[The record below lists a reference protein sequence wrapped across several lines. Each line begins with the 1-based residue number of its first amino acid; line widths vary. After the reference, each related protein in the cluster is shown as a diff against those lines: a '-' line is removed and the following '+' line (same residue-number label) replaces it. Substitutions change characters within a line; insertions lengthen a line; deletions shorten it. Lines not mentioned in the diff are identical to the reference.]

1 MEWLYKNNTNNT
13 ARFALGEYADVDQ
26 RTLICV
32 GINPSTASPN
42 NLDPTLR
49 KVKAIAINHGY
60 ANWNMINVYPQRATN
75 PKNLHATCDLQLHAE
90 NLAEI
95 KIILLMFPNSDILFA
110 YGNLITQRP
119 YLKNCLSEI
128 VNLISEAGFSGQY
141 YCLKQTKR
149 GNPTHPLYQKTDT
162 IFVPYQYS
170 F

>member
-1 MEWLYKNNTNNT
+1 
-13 ARFALGEYADVDQ
+13 
-26 RTLICV
+26 
-32 GINPSTASPN
+32 
-42 NLDPTLR
+42 
-49 KVKAIAINHGY
+49 
-60 ANWNMINVYPQRATN
+60 
-75 PKNLHATCDLQLHAE
+75 
-90 NLAEI
+90 
-95 KIILLMFPNSDILFA
+95 MFPNSDILFA

-149 GNPTHPLYQKTDT
+149 GNPAHPLYQKTDT